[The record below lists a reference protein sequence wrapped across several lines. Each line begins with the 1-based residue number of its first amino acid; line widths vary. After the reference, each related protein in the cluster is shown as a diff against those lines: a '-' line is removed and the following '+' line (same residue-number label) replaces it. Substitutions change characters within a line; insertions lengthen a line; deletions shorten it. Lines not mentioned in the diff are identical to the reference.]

1 MPSMADRPG
10 RVNAADSPSDTDGEN
25 WAAVAVAITE
35 RMSTRRIG
43 QQELADRAGI
53 AVSTL
58 RLVQHGATRRVRTRT
73 LTAIA
78 RALDWPDDHLVRV
91 LTAGQS
97 AAGDDGEETAAVT
110 RQILEGV
117 RDIRDD
123 LRALLRRLDDLDR
136 QRSR

>member
-1 MPSMADRPG
+1 MA
-10 RVNAADSPSDTDGEN
+10 A
-25 WAAVAVAITE
+25 AITE
-35 RMSTRRIG
+35 RMAARRIG

-73 LTAIA
+73 LTAIS

-91 LTAGQS
+91 LTAGQ
-97 AAGDDGEETAAVT
+97 ATAEEDEEEAAAVA
-110 RQILEGV
+110 RLILEGV

-136 QRSR
+136 QRR

>member
-1 MPSMADRPG
+1 MDDRPG
-10 RVNAADSPSDTDGEN
+10 GVNAPDGRRDTDGED
-25 WAAVAVAITE
+25 WTAVAVAITE
-35 RMSTRRIG
+35 RMAARRIS

-58 RLVQHGATRRVRTRT
+58 RLVQHGAKRRVRTRT
-73 LTAIA
+73 LTSIS

-91 LTAGQS
+91 LTAGQVT
-97 AAGDDGEETAAVT
+97 AEGDGEEAAVVT

-136 QRSR
+136 QRR

>member
-1 MPSMADRPG
+1 MADRPG
-10 RVNAADSPSDTDGEN
+10 RVNASENAPDAEGED
-25 WAAVAVAITE
+25 WEAVAIAITD
-35 RMSTRRIG
+35 RMAARRIG

-91 LTAGQS
+91 LTGGTSS
-97 AAGDDGEETAAVT
+97 ADDRDEETAVVG
-110 RQILEGV
+110 RLILEGV

>member
-1 MPSMADRPG
+1 
-10 RVNAADSPSDTDGEN
+10 
-25 WAAVAVAITE
+25 
-35 RMSTRRIG
+35 MSTRRIG

-97 AAGDDGEETAAVT
+97 AAGDDGEETAAVA
-110 RQILEGV
+110 RQILEGI

>member
-1 MPSMADRPG
+1 MNAPDG
-10 RVNAADSPSDTDGEN
+10 RRDTDGED

-35 RMSTRRIG
+35 RMAARRIG

-58 RLVQHGATRRVRTRT
+58 RLVQHGATRRVRSRT
-73 LTAIA
+73 LTAIS

-91 LTAGQS
+91 LTAGQTT
-97 AAGDDGEETAAVT
+97 AEEDGEEAAAVT
-110 RQILEGV
+110 RLILEGV

-123 LRALLRRLDDLDR
+123 LRALVRRLDDLDR
-136 QRSR
+136 QRR